1 MFAPAILV
9 AVLLVAVGRWWG
21 VVAALFCS
29 VIPFGYIVVGVL
41 RGRLTDHHI
50 DLREQ
55 RRIPLAFGIASVLT
69 GLALLVAFRAPRDLV
84 ALVAAGAVGL
94 AVSATVSHWW
104 KMSIHTAV
112 AAGTVVIL
120 VLVYGPRWWIALP
133 VLTAI
138 GWSRV
143 RLGAHS
149 MAQVLVGAVV
159 GATIAAGVFTALR

>member
-1 MFAPAILV
+1 VFAPAVLI

-29 VIPFGYIVVGVL
+29 VIPFGYIVLGVL

-69 GLALLVAFRAPRDLV
+69 GLALLAAFRAPRDLV

-94 AVSATVSHWW
+94 AVCAAVSQWW

-120 VLVYGPRWWIALP
+120 VLVYGPRWWTSLL

-143 RLGAHS
+143 RLGAHTV
-149 MAQVLVGAVV
+149 AQVLVGAVV
-159 GATIAAGVFTALR
+159 GATIAASVFTALR